1 MNILITGAT
10 GFVGRHLVPTLIPKN
25 RIVLLVRDIEKA
37 KLLYGDDV
45 EYVETVNI
53 GKVKDYNPDITIHLA
68 AFLTSHNDKDSMER
82 LLQSNIIFGTRL
94 LDSLKNCKSLRLFIN
109 FGTFAE
115 YRYGPMRVNNAYL
128 YSATKTAFKQILAY
142 YADLSCYK
150 HINLN
155 PYTIYGGEDSQKKAI
170 DFIKDS
176 FDAIEPV
183 KMSGGEQILDFI
195 HVDDVVS
202 CIKYIVSNSQR
213 FIEEPTS
220 EYHLGSGKG
229 TSLRELAQML
239 EKKYKR
245 NCHIAWGAL
254 PYRERDVMYAVA
266 PIGEL
271 LNMGWRPIKRLE
283 DSI

>member
-1 MNILITGAT
+1 
-10 GFVGRHLVPTLIPKN
+10 
-25 RIVLLVRDIEKA
+25 
-37 KLLYGDDV
+37 
-45 EYVETVNI
+45 
-53 GKVKDYNPDITIHLA
+53 
-68 AFLTSHNDKDSMER
+68 
-82 LLQSNIIFGTRL
+82 
-94 LDSLKNCKSLRLFIN
+94 
-109 FGTFAE
+109 
-115 YRYGPMRVNNAYL
+115 
-128 YSATKTAFKQILAY
+128 
-142 YADLSCYK
+142 
-150 HINLN
+150 
-155 PYTIYGGEDSQKKAI
+155 
-170 DFIKDS
+170 
-176 FDAIEPV
+176 
-183 KMSGGEQILDFI
+183 MSGGEQILDFI